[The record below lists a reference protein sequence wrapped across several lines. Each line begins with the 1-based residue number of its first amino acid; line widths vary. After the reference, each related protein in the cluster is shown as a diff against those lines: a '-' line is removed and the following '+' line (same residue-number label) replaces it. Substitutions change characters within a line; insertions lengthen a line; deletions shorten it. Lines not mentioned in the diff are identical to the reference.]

1 MVTSIFRIKIS
12 GDDEFG
18 TARQLEKELIFRQE
32 APKQRSKRGD
42 APEVKMKELKKK
54 LTEKEQER
62 WQLEHDLKM
71 ARRQIGGLLH
81 CTACES
87 KDADYKE
94 QGKRRSVERNQRQE
108 AESSLEE
115 TAAQLSEQTKVVVQ
129 LTEQLAV
136 LVKEIEKQR
145 AKIEQQRGVVER
157 QMAKVLESREREKK
171 LRTSTVSLEKYEGVV
186 AQLEAARD
194 LVMVLERAEEELKW
208 EYEDLEEK
216 LVEKQSE
223 LSKASMP
230 GRGRQAEK
238 QASEY
243 LKKLRPE
250 LGIKSKYSSVPARE
264 ATTEDAEQLSVRH
277 MAAVLKGRGE
287 GENINLVAD
296 ALQRTGYLERLLEEA
311 HRVQPN
317 LKKVAKGVVDKSQ
330 DHWTARHAVHVW
342 DRLELSRSQ
351 METLRHLLSFVY
363 NAATNSYEPI
373 NAWVRSNPHPYP

>member
-115 TAAQLSEQTKVVVQ
+115 TAAQLSEQTKVVAQ

-171 LRTSTVSLEKYEGVV
+171 LRTSTVSREKYEGVV

-216 LVEKQSE
+216 LEEKQSE

-296 ALQRTGYLERLLEEA
+296 ALQRAGYLEKLLDA
-311 HRVQPN
+311 DRVQPL

-373 NAWVRSNPHPYP
+373 NARVRSNPYPYP

>member
-1 MVTSIFRIKIS
+1 
-12 GDDEFG
+12 
-18 TARQLEKELIFRQE
+18 
-32 APKQRSKRGD
+32 
-42 APEVKMKELKKK
+42 
-54 LTEKEQER
+54 
-62 WQLEHDLKM
+62 
-71 ARRQIGGLLH
+71 
-81 CTACES
+81 
-87 KDADYKE
+87 
-94 QGKRRSVERNQRQE
+94 
-108 AESSLEE
+108 
-115 TAAQLSEQTKVVVQ
+115 
-129 LTEQLAV
+129 
-136 LVKEIEKQR
+136 
-145 AKIEQQRGVVER
+145 
-157 QMAKVLESREREKK
+157 MAKVLESREREKK

-216 LVEKQSE
+216 LEEKQSE

-296 ALQRTGYLERLLEEA
+296 ALQRAGYLEKLLHA
-311 HRVQPN
+311 DRVQPL

-373 NAWVRSNPHPYP
+373 NAWVRSNPYP